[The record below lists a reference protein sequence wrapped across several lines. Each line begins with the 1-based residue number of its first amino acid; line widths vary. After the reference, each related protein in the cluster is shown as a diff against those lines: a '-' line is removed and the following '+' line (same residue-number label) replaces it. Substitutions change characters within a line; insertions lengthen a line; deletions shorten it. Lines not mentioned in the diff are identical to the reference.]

1 MLTTPAYQCDCREK
15 RCKVTKSTLCQFQP
29 NQSKDNNKFNLIS
42 TLTPAMSPEKR
53 LVRRGYRKVP
63 GPNFTMYGMLI
74 DPSTWPAAYS
84 SGVLFRFPETDSL
97 YRFNALKMLWQE
109 TNPSN
114 RWSSTES
121 QKRLQL
127 SSLTS
132 VSKSPN
138 TFMHHNLP
146 EIHRE
151 RQLLSTVLCLHFMT
165 LSFK

>member
-1 MLTTPAYQCDCREK
+1 
-15 RCKVTKSTLCQFQP
+15 
-29 NQSKDNNKFNLIS
+29 
-42 TLTPAMSPEKR
+42 MSPEKR
-53 LVRRGYRKVP
+53 LVREGYRKVP
-63 GPNFTMYGMLI
+63 GPSFTMYGMLI

-132 VSKSPN
+132 VSE
-138 TFMHHNLP
+138 H
-146 EIHRE
+146 IHAPY
-151 RQLLSTVLCLHFMT
+151 LA
-165 LSFK
+165 

>member
-1 MLTTPAYQCDCREK
+1 
-15 RCKVTKSTLCQFQP
+15 
-29 NQSKDNNKFNLIS
+29 
-42 TLTPAMSPEKR
+42 MSPEKR